1 MMSLPETLAPFSGLV
16 CFRTLNI
23 PPRREVRVTV
33 FLMEESEERACGD
46 AYAFGEVSNLRGQ
59 GLFFFFFTSNLQRK
73 AIEFFF
79 FF

>member
-23 PPRREVRVTV
+23 PPRREVGVTV
-33 FLMEESEERACGD
+33 FLMEESDERACGD
-46 AYAFGEVSNLRGQ
+46 AYAFGEVSNLRRQ
-59 GLFFFFFTSNLQRK
+59 GFFFTSNLQRK

-79 FF
+79 FLTK